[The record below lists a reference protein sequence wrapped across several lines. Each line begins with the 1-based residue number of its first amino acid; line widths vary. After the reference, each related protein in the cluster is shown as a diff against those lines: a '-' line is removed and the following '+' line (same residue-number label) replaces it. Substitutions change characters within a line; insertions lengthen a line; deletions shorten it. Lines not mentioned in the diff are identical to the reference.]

1 MLKYQDEKTLP
12 VKEGETEQVDEQQL
26 DLDNMDLLDV
36 SALQLPKEILT
47 LSLINNKLQNVEEL
61 IGKIQYLNLKVLWLN
76 GNPIANNEQ
85 ILEYVATKTR
95 I

>member
-1 MLKYQDEKTLP
+1 M
-12 VKEGETEQVDEQQL
+12 
-26 DLDNMDLLDV
+26 
-36 SALQLPKEILT
+36 
-47 LSLINNKLQNVEEL
+47 EEL

-95 I
+95 IEIFNSKCTKNCTEWGLKYANFRNLKAASGI